1 MSEQM
6 QFIPGEDVYVVER
19 DEYGEPT
26 EVSGYMLLAIVEQA
40 VILTPYINDLETLD
54 ETLDSLIDE
63 TRDSFDVDLAVFP
76 LEDCYKTRDEA
87 HAAMGDE
94 VKDE

>member
-19 DEYGEPT
+19 DDCGEPA
-26 EVSGYMLLAIVEQA
+26 EVSGYMFLAAVGQA

-54 ETLDSLIDE
+54 ETLDYLIDE
-63 TRDSFDVDLAVFP
+63 TRDSYDVDLAVFP

-87 HAAMGDE
+87 HAAMDE
-94 VKDE
+94 EVNK